1 MTQYT
6 PGVCNIGNG
15 EIRRRQLV
23 AIIGYALALASFVTM
38 ISTNA
43 AHRARWGLYLPLL
56 VGSIGFVQARK
67 KFCLAYGFM
76 GTFNFGKLGQ
86 ISKVQAVDD
95 KKQDRIT
102 ALTILLQ
109 AAVLAL
115 ALNAILFFLP
125 L

>member
-1 MTQYT
+1 MSQYT

>member
-1 MTQYT
+1 MCQYT

>member
-6 PGVCNIGNG
+6 PGVCNIGTG

-23 AIIGYALALASFVTM
+23 AIIGYAIALASFVTM

-43 AHRARWGLYLPLL
+43 AHSARWGLYLPLL

-76 GTFNFGKLGQ
+76 GTFNFGKLGHV
-86 ISKVQAVDD
+86 SKVQSVAD

-109 AAVLAL
+109 AAALAL

>member
-15 EIRRRQLV
+15 EVRRRQLV

-38 ISTNA
+38 VSTTA
-43 AHRARWGLYLPLL
+43 AHSARWGLYLPLL
-56 VGSIGFVQARK
+56 VGSIGFVQARR

-86 ISKVQAVDD
+86 ISKVQSVAD

-109 AAVLAL
+109 AAALAL
-115 ALNAILFFLP
+115 ALTAILFFLP

>member
-86 ISKVQAVDD
+86 ISKVQSVAD

-109 AAVLAL
+109 AAALAL

>member
-1 MTQYT
+1 MSQYT

-15 EIRRRQLV
+15 EVRRRQLV

-43 AHRARWGLYLPLL
+43 AQCARWGLYLPLL

-86 ISKVQAVDD
+86 ISKVQSVDD

-109 AAVLAL
+109 AAALAL

>member
-15 EIRRRQLV
+15 EVRRRQLV

-38 ISTNA
+38 VSTNA
-43 AHRARWGLYLPLL
+43 AHSARWGLYLPLL
-56 VGSIGFVQARK
+56 VGSIGFVQARR

-86 ISKVQAVDD
+86 ISQVQSVAD

-109 AAVLAL
+109 AAALAL
-115 ALNAILFFLP
+115 ALTAILFFLP

>member
-1 MTQYT
+1 MSQYT

-23 AIIGYALALASFVTM
+23 AVIGYALALASFVTM

>member
-1 MTQYT
+1 MSQYT

-15 EIRRRQLV
+15 EVRRRQLV

-38 ISTNA
+38 VSTSA
-43 AHRARWGLYLPLL
+43 AHSARWGLYLPLL
-56 VGSIGFVQARK
+56 VGSIGFVQARR

-86 ISKVQAVDD
+86 ISKVQSVAD

-109 AAVLAL
+109 AAALAL
-115 ALNAILFFLP
+115 ALTAILFFLP

>member
-1 MTQYT
+1 MSQYT

-15 EIRRRQLV
+15 EVRRRQLV
-23 AIIGYALALASFVTM
+23 AIIGYALALVSFVTM
-38 ISTNA
+38 VSTNA
-43 AHRARWGLYLPLL
+43 AHSARWGLYLQLL
-56 VGSIGFVQARK
+56 VGSIGFVQARR

-86 ISKVQAVDD
+86 ISKVQSVAD

-109 AAVLAL
+109 AALLAL